1 MASREGTPAS
11 VELEHQQG
19 AAPEA
24 AILHCGG
31 DWVTANLE
39 RLAQQLAAL
48 KLKSPLSLEVSLETV
63 GRLDSAAAW
72 QLCRHV
78 ARWQSEGVT
87 VQFTGISDDKQAL
100 LDNVGALGD
109 LEPPREARSTLL
121 IALIE
126 RCGRASIWFLLQ
138 ARDLINFMGMT
149 VIAMARALLR
159 PRRLRFA
166 AIFTH
171 MERTGFDAL
180 PIVGLLS
187 FLIGVVLAYQGADQL
202 RRFGAEIFTVNLVG
216 IGVLREMGILITAII
231 VAGRSGSAFTA
242 QIGTMQVNEE
252 IDALETIGL
261 DPVDVLVLPRVIAL
275 ILVLPLLTFY
285 ADIMGVLGGAVMSL
299 IALDITPSQFIT
311 QFHGAVPIDNFFVGI
326 GKAPIFAFVIALV
339 GCFQGM
345 RVSRSAESVGQQT
358 TRAVVQSIFIV
369 IVLDAIFSIFFSIVG
384 I

>member
-1 MASREGTPAS
+1 
-11 VELEHQQG
+11 
-19 AAPEA
+19 
-24 AILHCGG
+24 
-31 DWVTANLE
+31 
-39 RLAQQLAAL
+39 
-48 KLKSPLSLEVSLETV
+48 
-63 GRLDSAAAW
+63 
-72 QLCRHV
+72 
-78 ARWQSEGVT
+78 
-87 VQFTGISDDKQAL
+87 
-100 LDNVGALGD
+100 
-109 LEPPREARSTLL
+109 
-121 IALIE
+121 
-126 RCGRASIWFLLQ
+126 
-138 ARDLINFMGMT
+138 
-149 VIAMARALLR
+149 
-159 PRRLRFA
+159 
-166 AIFTH
+166 
-171 MERTGFDAL
+171 
-180 PIVGLLS
+180 
-187 FLIGVVLAYQGADQL
+187 
-202 RRFGAEIFTVNLVG
+202 
-216 IGVLREMGILITAII
+216 MGILITAII

-285 ADIMGVLGGAVMSL
+285 ADIMGVLGGAVMSM